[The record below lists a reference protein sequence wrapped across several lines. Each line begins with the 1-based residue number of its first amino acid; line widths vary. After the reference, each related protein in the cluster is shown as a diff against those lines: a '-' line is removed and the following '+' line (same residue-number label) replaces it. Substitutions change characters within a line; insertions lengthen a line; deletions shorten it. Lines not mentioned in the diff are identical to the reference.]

1 MGSALRKRASGNT
14 IVEYALCGLLI
25 VCVCIA
31 TFNVLGQ
38 NLNSIFLRM
47 KNAKNAYGVHS
58 LAMGKG
64 FINKTGGAGSIMV
77 GLSAQN
83 AGLLQEPLAQ
93 RLMTTGANGS
103 TEQLAQYLSALVQ
116 QKLAD
121 GTITQDQA
129 NVLLQ
134 LANKAHEMASIESM
148 IQTALNNANGSYD
161 AFVAQKFTVN
171 GVTYA
176 ADQLTS
182 LLSINQ
188 IMSPSNV
195 SSMSDVTSL
204 MNSASNIPA
213 DSSVAAFINLF
224 NSAQASGALNDP
236 TISAL
241 VNQASTQVTFIS
253 DDLTRSIWFNSAG
266 QEGTAFPTPDQVQA
280 REASNATNSQAGTIC
295 LAGNGTDTG
304 TTCN

>member
-58 LAMGKG
+58 LALGKG
-64 FINKTGGAGSIMV
+64 FINKTGGTGSIMV

-83 AGLLQEPLAQ
+83 AGLLQQPLAQ

-129 NVLLQ
+129 NLLLQ

-148 IQTALNNANGSYD
+148 IQTALTNANGSYD

-188 IMSPSNV
+188 IMTGA

-204 MNSASNIPA
+204 MNSSSNIPA

-253 DDLTRSIWFNSAG
+253 DDLTRSIWFNEAG
-266 QEGTAFPTPDQVQA
+266 QEGTAFPTPDQVAA
-280 REASNATNSQAGTIC
+280 REASTATNSQAGTIC